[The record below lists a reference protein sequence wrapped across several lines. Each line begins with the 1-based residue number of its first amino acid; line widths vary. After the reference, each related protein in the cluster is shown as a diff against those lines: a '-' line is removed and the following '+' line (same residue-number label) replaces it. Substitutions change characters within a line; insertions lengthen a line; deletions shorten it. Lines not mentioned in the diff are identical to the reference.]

1 MVLLLM
7 IAALWLQGDAMNRA
21 PVLIQKCTP
30 RYTEEAR
37 AAKLEGV
44 VLVSVEISTEGR
56 AEQVKVV
63 RSLGK
68 GLDENAV
75 EGVRQWRFKPA
86 LEDGKP
92 VVKPATIEVGFRLND
107 TGEPCR

>member
-1 MVLLLM
+1 M
-7 IAALWLQGDAMNRA
+7 IVWLAVAALWLQGDSMNRP
-21 PVLIQKCTP
+21 PVLIQKCSA

-37 AAKLEGV
+37 AAKLEGI

-68 GLDENAV
+68 GLDEKAV

-92 VVKPATIEVGFRLND
+92 VVKPATIEVAFRLDD
-107 TGEPCR
+107 TGEACR